1 MLKKSFAFGL
11 LAAGLMVAPGA
22 ALADVQ
28 SSQQN
33 ATQNGAAAGFGNT
46 VVNQADQTNIQNIT
60 KFKNG
65 VGCHGSYNAQF
76 SGQNL
81 EQNGA
86 AVGTA
91 NTVANVGSQGS
102 LQNATEIANGYHNCK
117 Y

>member
-11 LAAGLMVAPGA
+11 LAAGLMIAPGA

-33 ATQNGAAAGFGNT
+33 ATQNGAAVGVGNT
-46 VVNQADQTNIQNIT
+46 VVNQADQTAIQDIT

-65 VGCHGSYNAQF
+65 ISCSGSYNAQF

-91 NTVANVGSQGS
+91 NTVVNQASQAA
-102 LQNATEIANGYHNCK
+102 LQQATEIANGYHNC

>member
-11 LAAGLMVAPGA
+11 LAAGLMIAPGA

-28 SSQQN
+28 SNQQN
-33 ATQNGAAAGFGNT
+33 ATQNGAAAGVANT
-46 VVNQADQTNIQNIT
+46 VVNQADQTAIQDIT

-65 VGCHGSYNAQF
+65 ASCSGSYNAQI

-91 NTVANVGSQGS
+91 NTVANVGSQAA
-102 LQNATEIANGYHNCK
+102 LQQATEIANGYHNC